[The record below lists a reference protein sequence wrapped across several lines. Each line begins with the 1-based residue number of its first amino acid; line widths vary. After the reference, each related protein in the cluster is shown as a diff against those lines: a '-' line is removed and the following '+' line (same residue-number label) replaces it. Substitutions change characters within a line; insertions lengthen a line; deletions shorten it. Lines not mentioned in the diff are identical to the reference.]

1 MNLSFLFSDEED
13 VFLIF
18 FNVVSFPLV
27 NFQGYCLQEHFKY
40 EKKPEQTG
48 KCHINMELVKF
59 HLLAVRDLIC
69 ADSLQLD
76 TAWGNLQECILFQAC
91 IFKLEQFCYWK
102 QSAVSI
108 YLFIYS
114 DEKMIRIL
122 IKPHL
127 EFFYFSALFIYFD
140 ADKCYGMLVP
150 REQSFLLLCCIS

>member
-13 VFLIF
+13 VLLIF
-18 FNVVSFPLV
+18 FNCCQFSFSEFSRLLPTRT
-27 NFQGYCLQEHFKY
+27 FQIW
-40 EKKPEQTG
+40 KKPEQTG

-127 EFFYFSALFIYFD
+127 EFFYFSTLFIYFD
-140 ADKCYGMLVP
+140 ADKCCDMLVP